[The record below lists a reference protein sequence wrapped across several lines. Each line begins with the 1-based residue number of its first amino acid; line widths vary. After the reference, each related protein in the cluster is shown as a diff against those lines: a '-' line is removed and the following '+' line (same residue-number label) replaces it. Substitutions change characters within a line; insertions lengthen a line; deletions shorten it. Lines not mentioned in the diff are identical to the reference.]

1 MLGCIKLFLLA
12 QQKGV
17 GIPFGCVMICV
28 VKIHRK
34 AKVLENRAFSDR
46 YEWL

>member
-17 GIPFGCVMICV
+17 GSPFGCVMICV

-34 AKVLENRAFSDR
+34 AKVLENGAFSDR
-46 YEWL
+46 YE